1 MANQESPV
9 LRQSATI
16 ALVELCCCLMKP
28 VHPISIAILMTAAI
42 LSTATPTGAQA
53 PEPEPVQPRF
63 SCLTGYPDGTFQGDR
78 PITRNEFAAGL
89 NACLEQV
96 QQLQRNDL
104 ATQEAFEETLQRQRE
119 LNDALV
125 DLNDQDDDSFPVE
138 PLPTSQP

>member
-1 MANQESPV
+1 
-9 LRQSATI
+9 
-16 ALVELCCCLMKP
+16 
-28 VHPISIAILMTAAI
+28 
-42 LSTATPTGAQA
+42 
-53 PEPEPVQPRF
+53 
-63 SCLTGYPDGTFQGDR
+63 LTGYPDGTFQGDR